1 MTIEEI
7 KQTYTMR
14 DIVDNYGISVNRAG
28 FCRCPFHGNGNER
41 TPSMKI
47 YEDSFYC
54 FACNQKGDIFAFIQ
68 EYEGITFREAFVKLG
83 GEYKYTSKEER
94 KALQEKW
101 KRQKEERERKK
112 AEDLSFKNMLR
123 DAITLTQSIEAE
135 PYSDDWCLLKNANPK
150 LVYWWDCLLDGEE
163 LDREDVSKAIENLYK
178 SLKEIKK

>member
-41 TPSMKI
+41 TLSMKI

-68 EYEGITFREAFVKLG
+68 EYEGITFREALLSLVENISIRARKNERHYKKNGNVKKRS
-83 GEYKYTSKEER
+83 ENER
-94 KALQEKW
+94 KLKICRL
-101 KRQKEERERKK
+101 KICYV
-112 AEDLSFKNMLR
+112 M
-123 DAITLTQSIEAE
+123 
-135 PYSDDWCLLKNANPK
+135 PLL
-150 LVYWWDCLLDGEE
+150 
-163 LDREDVSKAIENLYK
+163 
-178 SLKEIKK
+178 